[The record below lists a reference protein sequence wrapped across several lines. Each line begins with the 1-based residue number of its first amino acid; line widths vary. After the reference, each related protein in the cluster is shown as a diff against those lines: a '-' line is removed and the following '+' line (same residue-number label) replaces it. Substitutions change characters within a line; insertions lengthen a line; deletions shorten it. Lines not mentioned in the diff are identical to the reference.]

1 MYRRREPDPS
11 GSCLRELGLKPG
23 SFGLPLA
30 FREGDDVYRESLA
43 RLEAGAEAARQVGCT
58 RCSTWILSW
67 SETLDFAQNF
77 AFHRDRLRPA
87 AQILADKGIALGLEF
102 LGPKTL
108 RDGKPFEFIHTIE
121 GMLELCDAIGTGNV
135 GLLLDAWHWYTSGA
149 GEKELEAL
157 SAADVVDVHI
167 NDAPVGFSIEE
178 QVDNVRNLP
187 GETGVIPI
195 TTFLQ
200 ALAKVGY
207 EGPVTPEPFSARL
220 HTLAP
225 EEAVRETAAA
235 VRNVWR
241 AAGLDAV

>member
-1 MYRRREPDPS
+1 M
-11 GSCLRELGLKPG
+11 
-23 SFGLPLA
+23 
-30 FREGDDVYRESLA
+30 
-43 RLEAGAEAARQVGCT
+43 
-58 RCSTWILSW
+58 
-67 SETLDFAQNF
+67 
-77 AFHRDRLRPA
+77 
-87 AQILADKGIALGLEF
+87 
-102 LGPKTL
+102 
-108 RDGKPFEFIHTIE
+108 
-121 GMLELCDAIGTGNV
+121 
-135 GLLLDAWHWYTSGA
+135 
-149 GEKELEAL
+149 
-157 SAADVVDVHI
+157 HI
-167 NDAPVGFSIEE
+167 NDAPVGLSIEE